1 MTALN
6 SREFA
11 LPARLMY
18 ILIPL
23 DYETQTNIS
32 RLNLM
37 FPETVP
43 DPDLLAA
50 DPTRM
55 MIIAV
60 DHPVDTA
67 LAATPTVTEAHLVVA
82 DMMIMTAEGTV
93 LHQEPV
99 AQLMTIHLR
108 VAASMILTVAITHL
122 THTSMAME
130 DLLMIDHLQE
140 ITHHE
145 KPRMPMTI
153 VAVTGKYSNSGY
165 ISILLTYC
173 RSLITKTEMIR
184 SPVLMKVDF
193 RMEDPRYFHGVIAR
207 TIVMP
212 N

>member
-1 MTALN
+1 LTAVN

-11 LPARLMY
+11 LPALLMY

-23 DYETQTNIS
+23 DYETQSNIA

-67 LAATPTVTEAHLVVA
+67 LAATPTVTEAHLAVV
-82 DMMIMTAEGTV
+82 DMTIMTAEGTV
-93 LHQEPV
+93 LHREPV
-99 AQLMTIHLR
+99 APLMTIHLH
-108 VAASMILTVAITHL
+108 VVASMILTVAITHL

-140 ITHHE
+140 ITHQE

-173 RSLITKTEMIR
+173 RSLNSQNGDDTFTCANE
-184 SPVLMKVDF
+184 SGLP
-193 RMEDPRYFHGVIAR
+193 HGGPQILS
-207 TIVMP
+207 
-212 N
+212 